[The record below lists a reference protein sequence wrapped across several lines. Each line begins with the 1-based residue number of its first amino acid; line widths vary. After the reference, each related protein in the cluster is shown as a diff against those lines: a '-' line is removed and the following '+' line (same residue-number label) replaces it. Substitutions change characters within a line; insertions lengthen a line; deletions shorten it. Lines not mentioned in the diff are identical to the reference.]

1 MVLRRVK
8 PFADLFYGD
17 CTAFYLLIYLAIG
30 LGTVCCTYYL
40 IDCKSA
46 IWDIVTRNLDGLIQ
60 MPHFVC
66 LLLGDFFDSASSIFR
81 ISQRNSLLLDML
93 QFHLPRL

>member
-1 MVLRRVK
+1 MEKMALSCTKLLQARVVLRRVK

-17 CTAFYLLIYLAIG
+17 CTAFYLLIYLAFG

-46 IWDIVTRNLDGLIQ
+46 IWDSDKEFGWSDTNATFCVFIVR
-60 MPHFVC
+60 
-66 LLLGDFFDSASSIFR
+66 
-81 ISQRNSLLLDML
+81 
-93 QFHLPRL
+93 